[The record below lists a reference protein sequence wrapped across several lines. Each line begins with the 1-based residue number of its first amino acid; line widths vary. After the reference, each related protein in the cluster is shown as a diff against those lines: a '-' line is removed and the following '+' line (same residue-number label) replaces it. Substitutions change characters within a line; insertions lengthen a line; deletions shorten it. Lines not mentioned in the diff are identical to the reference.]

1 MCSLYIFRNYRLNF
15 FFSKLVHR
23 VSKLTLNPQEVNC
36 NHYICRK
43 CETNVFPTWGWVV
56 YRLPFRLCLCLP
68 SRLWQAAADCPL
80 MPLLPSRLWQ
90 ASADFA
96 DASAAFL
103 LMISA
108 DASASFLLMA
118 GHCWLSADA
127 SAAFPLMA
135 IHCCLSPA
143 KPLLP

>member
-1 MCSLYIFRNYRLNF
+1 MGLSGL
-15 FFSKLVHR
+15 S
-23 VSKLTLNPQEVNC
+23 SA
-36 NHYICRK
+36 
-43 CETNVFPTWGWVV
+43 FP
-56 YRLPFRLCLCLP
+56 LMPLLP

-118 GHCWLSADA
+118 GLSADA